1 MLDKVAFSRFFD
13 TLRAGLS
20 LPFWL
25 AEIPAGLAAERTAR
39 FLSGGRRSGRDTFR
53 EIPFPVGDIAGKAGR
68 RA

>member
-1 MLDKVAFSRFFD
+1 MLEKVAFSRFFD

-25 AEIPAGLAAERTAR
+25 VEIPAGLAAERTAR
-39 FLSGGRRSGRDTFR
+39 FLSGGRRSGRDALW
-53 EIPFPVGDIAGKAGR
+53 ELPDPVGDIAGKAGR